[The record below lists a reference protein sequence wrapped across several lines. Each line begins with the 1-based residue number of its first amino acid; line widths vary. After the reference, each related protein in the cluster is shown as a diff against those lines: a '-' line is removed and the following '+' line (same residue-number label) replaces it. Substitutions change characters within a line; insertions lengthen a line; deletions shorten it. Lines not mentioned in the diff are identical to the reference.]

1 MQIYFKK
8 LFYKKRVKKDIKKVL
23 LLGSG
28 ALKIGEA
35 GEFDFSGSQ
44 AIKALKQENIEVVLL
59 NPNIATNQT
68 SKGVADK
75 VYFLP
80 VNAKFAEQVIEKE
93 RPDGILLAWGGQTAL
108 NCGMELHDKGVLE
121 KYNVEVLGTPVDVI
135 KKTEDRELFRDAL
148 DEIGVKTARSIAC
161 SNKKEALVASEKIG
175 FPLIIRSGYTLGG
188 GGSGFAQNT
197 EEFKELIEKAFAHA
211 PQILVEES
219 IKGWKE
225 IEFEVV
231 RDADGNKITVCNM
244 ENFDPMGIHTG
255 ESIVVAPTITLS
267 DRDWQMLRSIALKTI
282 EHLGIVGECNI
293 QYALDPNS
301 NDYRVIEVNA
311 RLSRSSALA
320 SKATGYPLAYIACHI
335 AMGKRLHEL
344 KNSITQKTS
353 AFFEP
358 ALDFI
363 ALKMPRWDLDKFRKV
378 SHEIS
383 SEMKSVG
390 EIMALG
396 RSFEEVLQ
404 KGLRMLQIGAHGIT
418 HHPFTINDIEKNLK
432 NPTPRRIFAVYEALK
447 QGYSVEKISKIT
459 GIDEWFIY
467 KIENIKKTEDKLDKY
482 FKNEVGDFGEL
493 LREAKMNGFSDAQ
506 IEKIS
511 NGKYTEMEI
520 RKIRKEKGIIPCVK
534 QIDTLAGE
542 FPAETNYLYMSYHG
556 SKSDV

>member
-1 MQIYFKK
+1 MPKEKK
-8 LFYKKRVKKDIKKVL
+8 IKKVL

-44 AIKALKQENIEVVLL
+44 AIKALKQSGIEVVLL

-80 VNAKFAEQVIEKE
+80 VNADFAEQIIEKE
-93 RPDGILLAWGGQTAL
+93 KPDGLFLAWGGQTAL
-108 NCGMELHDKGVLE
+108 NCGMELEKRGVLK
-121 KYNVEVLGTPVDVI
+121 KYNVQVLGTPI
-135 KKTEDRELFRDAL
+135 EAIQKTEDRKLFCKAL
-148 DEIGVKTARSIAC
+148 SEIDVKFCHSIAC
-161 SNKKEALVASEKIG
+161 NDKKEAIKAAKEIG
-175 FPLIIRSGYTLGG
+175 FPLIIRAGFTLGG
-188 GGSGFAQNT
+188 GGSGFAENMPQF
-197 EEFKELIEKAFAHA
+197 EKLIEKAFAHA

-231 RDADGNKITVCNM
+231 RDKMGNKITVCNM

-255 ESIVVAPTITLS
+255 ESIVVAPTLTLN
-267 DRDWQMLRSIALKTI
+267 DREWQMLRSTALKTI

-293 QYALDPNS
+293 QYALDPYS
-301 NDYRVIEVNA
+301 EDYRVIEVNA

-320 SKATGYPLAYIACHI
+320 SKATGYPLAYIAAHI
-335 AMGKRLHEL
+335 ALGKTLPEL
-344 KNSITQKTS
+344 QNEITKKTV

-363 ALKMPRWDLDKFRKV
+363 ALKIPRWDLDKFRKV
-378 SHEIS
+378 SKQIS

-390 EIMALG
+390 EIMAIG

-418 HHPFTINDIEKNLK
+418 HHPFEIKDIDKELT
-432 NPTPRRIFAVYEALK
+432 NPTPRRIFAIYEALK
-447 QGYSVEKISKIT
+447 IGYKIEDICKKT
-459 GIDEWFIY
+459 GIDKWFIRR
-467 KIENIKKTEDKLDKY
+467 IENICQTEKEIIKC
-482 FKNEVGDFGEL
+482 FKGKNCDLAKV
-493 LREAKMNGFSDAQ
+493 LRLAKQNGFSDAQ
-506 IEKIS
+506 LEKIS
-511 NGKYTEMEI
+511 NGKYSESEI
-520 RKIRKEKGIIPCVK
+520 RKLRKKLQVTPVIK
-534 QIDTLAGE
+534 QIDTLAAE
-542 FPAETNYLYMSYHG
+542 FPAQTNYLYLTYHG
-556 SKSDV
+556 TKSDA

>member
-1 MQIYFKK
+1 MKK
-8 LFYKKRVKKDIKKVL
+8 NPAPSPKKKKIKKVL

-44 AIKALKQENIEVVLL
+44 AIKALKQEKIQVILL

-80 VNAKFAEQVIEKE
+80 VNAQFAEEVIKKE
-93 RPDGILLAWGGQTAL
+93 RPDGIFLAWGGQTAL
-108 NCGMELHDKGVLE
+108 NCGMALHDNGVLK
-121 KYNVEVLGTPVDVI
+121 KYNVEVLGTQIEAI
-135 KKTEDRELFRDAL
+135 KKTEDRELFCRAL
-148 DEIGVKTARSIAC
+148 AEIGVKTARSVAC
-161 SNKKEALVASEKIG
+161 KTKAEALKAAQKIG
-175 FPLIIRSGYTLGG
+175 FPLIIRAGFTLGG
-188 GGSGFAQNT
+188 GGSGFAKND
-197 EEFKELIEKAFAHA
+197 EEFLKIIEKAFAHS

-231 RDADGNKITVCNM
+231 RDKKGNKITVCNM

-255 ESIVVAPTITLS
+255 ESIVVAPTLTLN
-267 DRDWQMLRSIALKTI
+267 DREWQMLRTIALKTI

-293 QYALDPNS
+293 QYALDPHS
-301 NDYRVIEVNA
+301 EDYRVIEVNA

-320 SKATGYPLAYIACHI
+320 SKATGFPLAFVAAHLSL
-335 AMGKRLHEL
+335 GKILPEL
-344 KNSITQKTS
+344 RNEITKKTS

-358 ALDFI
+358 ALDYV
-363 ALKMPRWDLDKFRKV
+363 ALKIPRWDLDKFRKV
-378 SHEIS
+378 SHQIS

-390 EIMALG
+390 EIMAIG

-418 HHPFTINDIEKNLK
+418 HHPFTFKNISKELTE
-432 NPTPRRIFAVYEALK
+432 PTPKRIFVIYQALK
-447 QGYSVEKISKIT
+447 EGLSVQQISQKT
-459 GIDEWFIY
+459 GIDQWFLRR
-467 KIENIKKTEDKLDKY
+467 IENILRTEEAIRSCFTDENCEEDK
-482 FKNEVGDFGEL
+482 FCET
-493 LREAKMNGFSDAQ
+493 LREAKRMGFSDAQ

-511 NGKYTEMEI
+511 AGKFSENEVRAL
-520 RKIRKEKGIIPCVK
+520 RKKYGIVPVVK
-534 QIDTLAGE
+534 QIDTLAAE
-542 FPAETNYLYMSYHG
+542 FPAETNYLYLTYHG
-556 SKSDV
+556 EKSDI